1 MHHKQQMLNF
11 VLRWVFLIWLLLA
24 PIRDRKTTVRKV
36 EFFTPFNRKLLSDFN
51 YIKNFLGRGSN
62 SGKIVQN
69 VWPRPLRFGI
79 VLMSYLESFLFSD
92 RFLIGHGGAYFSL
105 SQSNAESGLLHNCVY
120 PRDKVD
126 RQKRGKSI
134 RNGWFQLA
142 FSVLSRSWESKPWN
156 KHI

>member
-1 MHHKQQMLNF
+1 MNYTSAVAKTILA
-11 VLRWVFLIWLLLA
+11 VAKTILITLIA

-36 EFFTPFNRKLLSDFN
+36 EFFTPFDRKLLSDFN

-62 SGKIVQN
+62 SGEIVQN

-126 RQKRGKSI
+126 RQKRGKSV
-134 RNGWFQLA
+134 RN
-142 FSVLSRSWESKPWN
+142 S
-156 KHI
+156 